1 MINLKI
7 CIYDWSKRQL
17 WQHLLFQSIELSKKE
32 TISAKLS
39 KIEEASKKKDEQT
52 SVFINQTKEAL
63 DQKMELHTEKR
74 DAYISDIKTKLK
86 EHVSLFG
93 GSFKMSLFRLFAF

>member
-1 MINLKI
+1 MAVIA
-7 CIYDWSKRQL
+7 
-17 WQHLLFQSIELSKKE
+17 
-32 TISAKLS
+32 AKLS

-63 DQKMELHTEKR
+63 DQKMGTHIEKR

-86 EHVSLFG
+86 DHVSG
-93 GSFKMSLFRLFAF
+93 RLYVILKAKQYNGRIIFYK

>member
-1 MINLKI
+1 MAVIA
-7 CIYDWSKRQL
+7 
-17 WQHLLFQSIELSKKE
+17 
-32 TISAKLS
+32 AKLS

-63 DQKMELHTEKR
+63 DQKMGTHIEKR

-86 EHVSLFG
+86 DHVSRGFQ
-93 GSFKMSLFRLFAF
+93 F